1 VFVLI
6 AIKDHHML
14 DRKMKCKRFPSACLS
29 RVSVMD
35 RAVERGCNP
44 RGVKKVMRFIE
55 RLV

>member
-1 VFVLI
+1 
-6 AIKDHHML
+6 ML